1 MLKDFPADTVEAV
14 LADLASEG
22 LQSDTRFAEALVRS
36 RAGKGYGVHRIRQE
50 LRQRGIG
57 EDEGPDGWDV
67 DWDDLIGQVYARK
80 YRDETYPSIQERAAR
95 ERFLM
100 RRGFTGD
107 QIRRLF
113 KRLRNGGGD

>member
-1 MLKDFPADTVEAV
+1 MLKGFPADVVDAV
-14 LADLASEG
+14 LVDLAGDG
-22 LQSDTRFAEALVRS
+22 LQSDARFAEVFLRS
-36 RAGKGYGVHRIRQE
+36 RAGKGYGVYRIRQE

-57 EDEGPDGWDV
+57 ENEGPDWRDV
-67 DWDDLIGQVYARK
+67 DWDDLIWQVYTRK
-80 YRDETYPSIQERAAR
+80 YRDETFPPSPQERAAR

-113 KRLRNGGGD
+113 RRLRDGGE